1 MQVHKDACSTV
12 EGMSLSSSY
21 ALITGASSGIGA
33 EFARQ
38 YAQHGYSLVIS
49 GRNHDA
55 LENLAQEIR
64 QEHSV
69 DVEIMRADLLRED
82 DVQALV
88 IRIRSAERP
97 VEILVNNA
105 GFGLGK
111 EFLKASAQAHMQ
123 QVDVLAKIPLQ
134 LMHAALEVM
143 VERGRGRII
152 NVASVAAFM
161 PNGTY
166 SAVKRFVVTM
176 SESAHLQYS
185 PVGVSVTAVCPG
197 LTRSGF
203 HRAMGVDEPQ
213 LPAIFW
219 LLPKKVVADAI
230 QANFKNKALVIPSAT
245 YKALVFAQ
253 CLMPPVLTTAIVG
266 RTRNY

>member
-1 MQVHKDACSTV
+1 
-12 EGMSLSSSY
+12 MSLSSSY

-38 YAQHGYSLVIS
+38 YAHYGYSLVLS
-49 GRNHDA
+49 GRNTSA

-64 QEHSV
+64 QKYSV
-69 DVEIMRADLLRED
+69 NVEILSADLLREE
-82 DVQALV
+82 DVLTLV
-88 IRIRSAERP
+88 DRLRDASRP
-97 VEILVNNA
+97 VEILINNA

-111 EFLKASAQAHMQ
+111 DFLEAPATAHMQ
-123 QVDVLAKIPLQ
+123 QVDVLAKVPLQ
-134 LMHAALEVM
+134 LMYAALENM
-143 VERGRGRII
+143 VARGRGRII

-185 PVGVSVTAVCPG
+185 SAGISVTALCPG

-213 LPAIFW
+213 LPSIFW
-219 LLPKKVVADAI
+219 LSPDKVVAEAI
-230 QANFKNKALVIPSAT
+230 QANFRNKAIVIPSMT
-245 YKALVFAQ
+245 YKTLVFAQ
-253 CLMPPVLTTAIVG
+253 RLIPPMLTTVIVG